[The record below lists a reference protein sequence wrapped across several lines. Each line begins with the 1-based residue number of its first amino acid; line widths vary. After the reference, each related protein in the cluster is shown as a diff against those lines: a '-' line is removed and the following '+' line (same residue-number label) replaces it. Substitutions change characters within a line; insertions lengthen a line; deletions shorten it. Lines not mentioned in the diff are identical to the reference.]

1 MRRLTGFLIAAALTL
16 TMAASIDAQLTGTV
30 IVLNKSASTA
40 SFIDVA
46 EGRIVATSST
56 GAGPHELVVSSDG
69 RIAVGTDYGGG
80 DATLSVFDV
89 ASAERIRVIELGSY
103 TRPHGIAFL
112 PGDELVTVTSE
123 STGNV
128 VIVRITNGEIVS
140 AISTEANGSHMLG
153 VTADGQTIWTGDMS
167 SNTVT
172 ELSRR
177 TGTKVRSF
185 PAPQTLEAV
194 NVSPDGSRVFAG
206 SNDTGR
212 VTAWTTADGRPTT
225 VADGFGWP
233 YRVFLTPDVRQIIIP
248 DMRNQNLRFFD
259 GTSYEELGWID
270 FAGEG
275 PQGLTLHPDGRHLFL
290 SLSSADRIA
299 IVDIER
305 REVVGYL
312 PAGNGPDGIGYSP
325 VRVAR

>member
-1 MRRLTGFLIAAALTL
+1 MRRLTDFLIAAALTF

-89 ASAERIRVIELGSY
+89 ASAERIGVIELGSY

-112 PGDELVTVTSE
+112 PRDELVAVTSE

-128 VIVRITNGEIVS
+128 VIVRIADGEIVS

-185 PAPQTLEAV
+185 SAPQTPEAV

-259 GTSYEELGWID
+259 GTSYEELGRID
-270 FAGEG
+270 FAAEG

-299 IVDIER
+299 IFDIER